1 MTDQAPIPFDNEPTL
16 DAPSAKV
23 AAILDQYLEDIQN
36 GRACSREELLKK
48 HPGIEDLLSEYLS
61 SIEMVAGLAG
71 EDELL
76 SKSLG
81 DFEIVSA
88 IGAGA
93 MGVVY
98 RANQASLKR
107 QVALKVLR
115 YTVVGEQATKR
126 FEREAEL
133 VATLRHP
140 HIVPIYTTG
149 KEEGSHYLAMRLIDG
164 PSLSEWSAEE
174 DVQRDPKAIAK
185 WGAQV
190 ASALDHAHQKDVI
203 HRDVKPSNLLLED
216 DHVWLSDFGLARRF
230 DDLRM
235 SMTGAMLGTPN
246 YMSPEQAAPA
256 RHPVDRR
263 SDIYS
268 LGATLFELLTG
279 RCVFVADTPHAVL
292 AQVIAE
298 EPPRLREVLPDASRD
313 LETILLKCLEK
324 DPSDRYQ
331 NAQQLAEDL
340 EAFAEDRSIKARRPS
355 LVERFSRWKR
365 SNRKAVSWALSA
377 ASAAVVML
385 CVLVAGW
392 ISWNNSQFGELNIQS
407 EEGPIVGRLID
418 AKGNPTPVF
427 TIPTE
432 HPMPVK
438 QGDYTLQ
445 TWASGK
451 MGVNQHFSID
461 RSEVTDV
468 DLQMFDDTVFP
479 ERTVQGVPAVLPLGD
494 RDDLIFFNNQ
504 GLTRVDGRTGKER
517 WTAQADDFVKAVN
530 SDSKGKLKR
539 TFGWR
544 FDGLHSYDQKSQLP
558 SVTHGFPDINADG
571 QPDVLIANHSH
582 PSLLSFDGKSGELL
596 WHYVATPTKTSSKEK
611 RPYSGAIH
619 SPRPIGDID
628 GDGVLDFAIYFCSG
642 KNVQQWLDAISGKT
656 GKRIWRKQLPAK
668 LVAQA
673 SYNLSTFCQM
683 NAIFGP
689 SNWDGGYRGT
699 YYQPGYPRTVV
710 AWPPMAM
717 AGPKGSDE
725 FLLLVCGS
733 KLMVCHAKTGEATDF
748 NQGEPL
754 ELGFAPAV
762 EPKLIPA
769 ALGQS
774 ALGQAALGQEKPIG
788 VLLCEIVSIPD
799 SNKRTKPVTRFSMR
813 SLETGEEQWRFDAAC
828 DLNWTGTKPD
838 WPLVADLS
846 GDAVPEILIA
856 DGADLENDIH
866 SGATRQGSLQVLNAR
881 TGEPLWDKRDVAKIR
896 CRDRQVQHLLTG
908 PDADGDFI
916 DDVYVV
922 STMVAR
928 DFGLTGTSIYVDI
941 LSAASGK
948 RIRTTKSEVPVFD
961 HRLPG
966 FELERPFFL
975 GSGSDGHPR
984 LVVAT
989 RRSFSTRSTR
999 HSTVLLST
1007 GTGEVTNVG
1016 DGLEYPLQA
1025 DGDGDGQQ
1033 DLFLIKPSNRRRIN
1047 GAGQLLS
1054 IKSNGGREQTLA
1066 KGQYLPIDDV
1076 DRDGVRDL
1084 LNMKTWQ
1091 TISGA
1096 TGRQL
1101 RQWSLRPQEYR
1112 RITML
1117 DDDIDGDEVK
1127 DFLMTEGSYTMDK
1140 RPRFVGLVSGQTGE
1154 LLWKKRFHSPERHS
1168 FRNLSA
1174 RCEDMNG
1181 DGVKD
1186 VVWLVGSDTTMDLF
1200 DVRVEC
1206 LDGRSGTNHWSSGS
1220 LGLMPK
1226 FFLYSEGPLRIADI
1240 NNDGSPDVLCPCFDV
1255 SRAEEAEGMVA
1266 LNGRS
1271 GKLLWEQPA
1280 ILSAGHYS
1288 HPHGVLGRSEI
1299 MSIGPS
1305 KQLVTTTPGDGASV
1319 RIRFSDLR
1327 NGMHVSTLVTRGQLV
1342 DGRGF
1347 STGPLGLRHGIP
1359 FAVSAGEACYAGV
1372 CVRDKST
1379 KNLELVVFK
1388 MGDAEATVVYR
1399 IKLPPLRRQVSKQTD
1414 PFLIADANGDGRT
1427 DVIFH
1432 DGADLVAIDLVSNIE
1447 FRRTPLPA
1455 RSPRLS
1461 VVESDPSLFQ
1471 LTTSEGRG
1479 RRDGEYNQLKLIDLK
1494 TFDVLWNI
1502 QSPPGAFVD
1511 SLLSAGKPDASN
1523 LHSSLPRIL
1532 YEGTSGGTVGH
1543 QRVVASEND
1552 YMGDNPEVRQR
1563 ISQAASMPVDFSL
1576 ANFNDPRMLE
1586 SLPWAEGNKL
1596 SRKEL
1601 HGLVQDVF
1609 NMLMIVIG
1617 AAVFPFFFLRK
1628 MFSQKSW
1635 DLKTFL
1641 LLPLLFAI
1649 PYLVLQLPLEVKIDG
1664 YDDLRRDGIEWT
1676 AKLPGACFV
1685 LLPVLGFVTVW
1696 AKELWQRNWM
1706 RWGLLSI
1713 TPIVIALLI
1722 AAMLLFSKSGSL
1734 PPGSRYDWY
1743 DFRSAKLVFSGV
1755 YFVGLVFVAAW
1766 FFSFLWGVMKGLRN
1780 MIFRRPKLA
1789 AE

>member
-76 SKSLG
+76 SKPLG

-190 ASALDHAHQKDVI
+190 ASTLDHAHQKDVI

-298 EPPRLREVLPDASRD
+298 EPPRLREV
-313 LETILLKCLEK
+313 
-324 DPSDRYQ
+324 
-331 NAQQLAEDL
+331 DL

-479 ERTVQGVPAVLPLGD
+479 ERTVQGVPAVLPL
-494 RDDLIFFNNQ
+494 
-504 GLTRVDGRTGKER
+504 
-517 WTAQADDFVKAVN
+517 
-530 SDSKGKLKR
+530 
-539 TFGWR
+539 
-544 FDGLHSYDQKSQLP
+544 P

-628 GDGVLDFAIYFCSG
+628 GDGVLDFAIYFRSG

-999 HSTVLLST
+999 HS
-1007 GTGEVTNVG
+1007 
-1016 DGLEYPLQA
+1016 
-1025 DGDGDGQQ
+1025 
-1033 DLFLIKPSNRRRIN
+1033 
-1047 GAGQLLS
+1047 AGQLLS

-1186 VVWLVGSDTTMDLF
+1186 VVWLVGSRIMDLF

-1347 STGPLGLRHGIP
+1347 SEGPLGLRHGIP